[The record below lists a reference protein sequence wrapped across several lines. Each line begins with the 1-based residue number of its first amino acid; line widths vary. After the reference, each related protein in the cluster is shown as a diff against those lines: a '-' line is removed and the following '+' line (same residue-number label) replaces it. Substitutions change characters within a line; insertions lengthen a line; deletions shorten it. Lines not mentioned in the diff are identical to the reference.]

1 MTSDREH
8 IKLLSDMSDGDVYYI
23 KIGSYNGTVIKT
35 STDADE
41 DEWLLYESVER
52 DTHRIFYG
60 TYQRT
65 ELSHL
70 VSDAGG
76 YVR

>member
-1 MTSDREH
+1 MVNDRDH
-8 IKLLSDMSDGDVYYI
+8 INLLSNMSDGDVYYI
-23 KIGSYNGTVIKT
+23 KIGSYTGVVIKT
-35 STDADE
+35 STDDAE